1 METLKAYY
9 ITKTNFLKWYFEDGQ
24 DSENEQIKEDIAD
37 LVIKNLFASD
47 TSVITTLSI
56 FNECNQ
62 GGIPI
67 SYLEGF
73 GDLDIHTELYDYEP
87 NYELILID

>member
-1 METLKAYY
+1 METLKEYY

-24 DSENEQIKEDIAD
+24 DSENEQIKKDLAE
-37 LVIKNLFASD
+37 LVIKNLFESD

-56 FNECNQ
+56 FSECNQ
-62 GGIPI
+62 GAIPI
-67 SYLEGF
+67 SCLEEF
-73 GDLDIHTELYDYEP
+73 KDSDTHTELGDYEP